1 MLSSTSAVRPT
12 QSSSRRCC
20 DCASLGDSRSD
31 MAGPCAC
38 DRETSRGNS
47 FKFSLLRGTQ
57 TLAEGVSGS
66 KWRVGQRK
74 PACFRRMESRFESAA
89 RAFRQLDG
97 VFRARLFAML
107 FERQLDQPVDQLAER
122 SEEHTSELQSL
133 AYLVCRLLLE
143 KKKKNSK
150 RKNRSN
156 RVHNTSTPTTP
167 SPSSNQRVHH

>member
-47 FKFSLLRGTQ
+47 FKFPLLCGTQ

-66 KWRVGQRK
+66 KWRGGERK
-74 PACFRRMESRFESAA
+74 HACLKRKESRLEGAA
-89 RAFRQLDG
+89 RAFAQVDG
-97 VFRARLFAML
+97 VFR
-107 FERQLDQPVDQLAER
+107 
-122 SEEHTSELQSL
+122 
-133 AYLVCRLLLE
+133 
-143 KKKKNSK
+143 
-150 RKNRSN
+150 
-156 RVHNTSTPTTP
+156 
-167 SPSSNQRVHH
+167 